1 MPACRQLLGLV
12 LAIVGFLGSIIT
24 CVFPA
29 WKVTEFIGIDII
41 TAQTIWEGLW
51 MNCVTQSTGQ
61 MQCKVYDSLLYIP
74 HDLQAA
80 RALTVISIIFGF
92 FGMLL
97 GTVGGKCTNCVRNE
111 RQKSKVTLAS
121 GIIFITGGIFVL
133 IPVCWVANTI
143 ISDFKNPILTSA
155 LKRELGMSLYIGWAS
170 AGLLLLGGG
179 LLCSS
184 CPLKDETECEVKY
197 SKAHSKASVSK
208 A

>member
-1 MPACRQLLGLV
+1 
-12 LAIVGFLGSIIT
+12 
-24 CVFPA
+24 
-29 WKVTEFIGIDII
+29 
-41 TAQTIWEGLW
+41 
-51 MNCVTQSTGQ
+51 MNCVVHSTGQ
-61 MQCKVYDSLLYIP
+61 MRCKVYDSLLVLP
-74 HDLQAA
+74 QDLQAA

-92 FGMLL
+92 LGILL
-97 GTVGGKCTNCVRNE
+97 GTVGGKCTNCVQNE

-121 GIIFITGGIFVL
+121 GIVFITESIFVL
-133 IPVCWVANTI
+133 IPICWTTNTI
-143 ISDFKNPILTSA
+143 IRDFYNPVLTFA
-155 LKRELGMSLYIGWAS
+155 QKRELGMSLYIGWAS